1 MQNVKWEDPHCSD
14 LPISLCLCFSVSCP
28 PRYVIPASQ
37 LTGHAILL
45 AMLIVLTT
53 TSNIASAE
61 ILAQKIVNAKL
72 AACVQIL
79 PQMRSIY
86 FWQGKVQNEPEHML
100 VIKTI
105 PERFNDLR
113 EFIVANHSYDTPEVT
128 AIETDK
134 VSSRYN
140 SWLLEYLT

>member
-1 MQNVKWEDPHCSD
+1 MKRRPR
-14 LPISLCLCFSVSCP
+14 SLTQHV
-28 PRYVIPASQ
+28 
-37 LTGHAILL
+37 ILL
-45 AMLIVLTT
+45 SMLIVLTT
-53 TSNIASAE
+53 TSNISSAE
-61 ILAQKIVNAKL
+61 LLAQKIVNAKL

-86 FWQGKVQNEPEHML
+86 FWHGKVQNEPEHML

-105 PERFNDLR
+105 AERFDDLR
-113 EFIVANHSYDTPEVT
+113 EFIVANHGYDTPEIT

-134 VSSRYN
+134 VSSRYQ